1 MILYRPFN
9 ISLRPLLLLLSL
21 IVMIAPGSCKSMH
34 AEQDVISDDSD
45 VVPEQLPPDSYIY
58 NVVPDTFV
66 PEPGRI
72 RRNEMISSL
81 LLSKGFSYPEIDRI
95 LTVSES
101 TFDPRK
107 VRYGNNYTFFW
118 SSDTARRPSY
128 LIYEHDNRLTHIFNL
143 EESPGITDYRHETI
157 REIRMVKGV
166 IVSSLWEAMI
176 SAGVNPML
184 AVELSEI
191 YAWSVDFFGLQ
202 KGDSFSL
209 IYEEA
214 FTADKSAG
222 ISSVNGAIFTH
233 AGKELIAIPLLQD
246 GTVSYYDENGNS
258 LRKAFLKA
266 PLRYSRI
273 SSGYSSGRLH
283 PILKIV
289 RPHYGVDYAAPVG
302 TPVLAIGDGRV
313 ISTQYLPAEGRIIR
327 IRHNSVYSTAYMHL
341 SAFAKGMAPGVWV
354 KQGDV
359 IGYVGSTGLSTG
371 PHLDFRFYKNGQPV
385 DPLKVESPSV
395 EPVSEENTERFS
407 VVLDIM
413 LSLLRAI

>member
-1 MILYRPFN
+1 
-9 ISLRPLLLLLSL
+9 
-21 IVMIAPGSCKSMH
+21 MIATGSCKSLH
-34 AEQDVISDDSD
+34 AEQEIISDDND
-45 VVPEQLPPDSYIY
+45 AVPEQLPPVSFIY
-58 NVVPDTFV
+58 DIVPDTFV
-66 PEPGRI
+66 PEAGRI

-81 LLSKGFSYPEIDRI
+81 LLSKGFSYSEIDRI
-95 LTVSES
+95 LAGSAS

-107 VRYGNNYTFFW
+107 VRYGNNYWFYW

-128 LIYEHDNRLTHIFNL
+128 LIYEHDNALSHVFSL
-143 EESPGITDYRHETI
+143 EERPGITDYRHETT

-166 IVSSLWEAMI
+166 IESSLWEAMI
-176 SAGVNPML
+176 SADVNPML

-191 YAWSVDFFGLQ
+191 FAWSIDFFGLQ
-202 KGDSFSL
+202 KGDSFTV
-209 IYEEA
+209 IYEET
-214 FTADKSAG
+214 FTGDKSAG
-222 ISSVNGAIFTH
+222 ISWVNGAIFTH
-233 AGKELIAIPLLQD
+233 AGRELIAIPFIQE
-246 GTVSYYDENGNS
+246 GTVSYYDENGKS

-313 ISTQYLPAEGRIIR
+313 ISTQYLPAEGRIVR

-341 SAFAKGMAPGVWV
+341 SSFAKGIAPNVWV

-395 EPVSEENTERFS
+395 EPVTEENMERYAL
-407 VVLDIM
+407 VLDVM
-413 LSLLRAI
+413 LSLLKAI

>member
-1 MILYRPFN
+1 MGLHRFYLSFKGF
-9 ISLRPLLLLLSL
+9 LLL
-21 IVMIAPGSCKSMH
+21 IVTLVYMIASGSCMRPVAEPAALIDEV
-34 AEQDVISDDSD
+34 AEQEVNRVSF
-45 VVPEQLPPDSYIY
+45 IY
-58 NVVPDTFV
+58 DVVPDTFV
-66 PEPGRI
+66 PEAGRI

-81 LLSKGFSYPEIDRI
+81 LLSKGFSYPEIERI
-95 LTVSES
+95 LSGSTG

-107 VRYGNNYTFFW
+107 VRSGNNYTFFW
-118 SSDTARRPSY
+118 STDTARRPSF
-128 LIYEHDNRLTHIFNL
+128 LVYEHDNTLSHVFAL
-143 EESPGITDYRHETI
+143 EGSPGVTDYRREII
-157 REIRMVKGV
+157 REIRVASGV
-166 IVSSLWEAMI
+166 IQSSLWEAMVA
-176 SAGVNPML
+176 AGANPML

-191 YAWSVDFFGLQ
+191 YAWSIDFFGLQ
-202 KGDSFSL
+202 KGDRFSV

-214 FTADKSAG
+214 FTGDKSAG
-222 ISSVNGAIFTH
+222 ISSVNAAIFTH
-233 AGKELIAIPLLQD
+233 AGRDLIAIPFLQD
-246 GTVSYYDENGNS
+246 GTVSFYDENGNS
-258 LRKAFLKA
+258 LKKAFLKA

-313 ISTQYLPAEGRIIR
+313 TSTQYLPAEGNIVR

-341 SAFAKGMAPGVWV
+341 SGFAKGIKAGAWV

-385 DPLKVESPSV
+385 DPLKVESPPV
-395 EPVSEENTERFS
+395 EPVAEENMERFRL
-407 VVLDIM
+407 VLDVM
-413 LSLLRAI
+413 VSLLKAI

>member
-21 IVMIAPGSCKSMH
+21 IVMIAPGSCKSLH
-34 AEQDVISDDSD
+34 AEQDVLSDNSD
-45 VVPEQLPPDSYIY
+45 VVQEQLPPVSFIY
-58 NVVPDTFV
+58 DVVPDTFV
-66 PEPGRI
+66 PEAGRI

-81 LLSKGFSYPEIDRI
+81 LLSRGFSYPEIDRI
-95 LTVSES
+95 LNVSNS

-128 LIYEHDNRLTHIFNL
+128 LIYEHDNTLSHVFNL
-143 EESPGITDYRHETI
+143 EERPGITDYRHETV

-166 IVSSLWEAMI
+166 IESSLWEAMI

-191 YAWSVDFFGLQ
+191 YAWSIDFFGLQ

-214 FTADKSAG
+214 FTGDKSAG

-233 AGKELIAIPLLQD
+233 AGKELVAIPFLQN
-246 GTVSYYDENGNS
+246 GTVSYYDEDGNS

-283 PILKIV
+283 PILKVV

-313 ISTQYLPAEGRIIR
+313 VSTQYLPAEGRIVR

-341 SAFAKGMAPGVWV
+341 SSFAKGITPNVWV

-371 PHLDFRFYKNGQPV
+371 PHLDFRFYRNGQPV
-385 DPLKVESPSV
+385 DPIKVESPPV
-395 EPVSEENTERFS
+395 EPVSEENMERFS

-413 LSLLRAI
+413 LSLLRTI